1 MEQEYTFFSLSK
13 MLNANFMEDMMS
25 YWAKKEPGLLFND
38 VDQLTFSPKKAIV
51 GKQELLSSPETSCNK
66 IEEKIGR

>member
-1 MEQEYTFFSLSK
+1 
-13 MLNANFMEDMMS
+13 MEDMMS